1 VSQTQQEP
9 NHTAA
14 EDDACHDWGVMIRLL
29 DPDDQRPWSVD
40 ELVGDRKDRLG
51 TVDAVA
57 RLQGV
62 GLIHRTED
70 DLIFPTRAALHFD
83 SSAA

>member
-1 VSQTQQEP
+1 MQQER

-14 EDDACHDWGVMIRLL
+14 EDDACHDWGIMVRLL
-29 DPDDQRPWSVD
+29 DKDDQRPWSVE
-40 ELVGDRKDRLG
+40 ELIRDRKDRLG
-51 TVDAVA
+51 TTDAIA
-57 RLQGV
+57 RLQGI

-83 SSAA
+83 SIAT